1 MRQASENWSSS
12 FPNRLKKS
20 LINWMPTCLYTTN
33 AREFLFS
40 NSRISF
46 KRFSKFPSFI
56 KTKFKVSL
64 IKPPYFTKMVIY
76 FHIEHLGVFKLTMGD
91 FWNPIAILPN
101 GSVELRKIE
110 NEKRLGCKLCQK
122 EFSKLCW
129 NLTRAGTRGSELLI
143 SSSFDSHHEIKNHR
157 TFWWSL
163 HPIQVSTN
171 KCAVRVRIVRI
182 YRKRDKFTTP
192 NCQWSLRG
200 KSKNSNVDLVVHS
213 ITAIG
218 YDSYRMS

>member
-46 KRFSKFPSFI
+46 TRFSKFPSFI
-56 KTKFKVSL
+56 KTKFKSKSHKASL
-64 IKPPYFTKMVIY
+64 FYNNGNIFSYRASRPV
-76 FHIEHLGVFKLTMGD
+76 KLTMGD

-122 EFSKLCW
+122 EFSKLCR
-129 NLTRAGTRGSELLI
+129 NLTRAGTGGSQLLI
-143 SSSFDSHHEIKNHR
+143 SATR
-157 TFWWSL
+157 W
-163 HPIQVSTN
+163 
-171 KCAVRVRIVRI
+171 R
-182 YRKRDKFTTP
+182 
-192 NCQWSLRG
+192 
-200 KSKNSNVDLVVHS
+200 
-213 ITAIG
+213 
-218 YDSYRMS
+218 